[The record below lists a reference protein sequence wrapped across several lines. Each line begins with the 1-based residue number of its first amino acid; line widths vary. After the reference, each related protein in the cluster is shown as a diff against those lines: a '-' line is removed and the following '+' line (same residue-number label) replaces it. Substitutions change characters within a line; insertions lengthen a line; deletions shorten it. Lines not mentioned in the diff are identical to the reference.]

1 MQTGR
6 DFHEEHVLSDGTRVT
21 LRHLTPDDRDEL
33 HAAFHRLSPE
43 SRYRRFFAG
52 MGDLDEHTLDY
63 LMSADGVDHVAI
75 VAATDTLDMKGEQG
89 LGIARFIRLAD
100 EPHVAEVAV
109 TVVDDQQGKGLGTL
123 LLGTAARAAVERGI
137 THFRAE
143 ILATN
148 GPMLQLLQDLGV
160 TMQPTGDG
168 TVLCDVT
175 LSEAAFGAL
184 IRRLLRVAAL
194 QVELLLRKLLP
205 PGRSSG
211 PLPPSSSPPSAG

>member
-1 MQTGR
+1 MRTGR
-6 DFHEEHVLSDGTRVT
+6 DFQEEHVLADGTRVT
-21 LRHLTPDDRDEL
+21 LRHLVPEDREEL

-75 VAATDTLDMKGEQG
+75 VAATDTLDMKGERG
-89 LGIARFIRLAD
+89 LGVARFIRLAD

-109 TVVDDQQGKGLGTL
+109 TVVDDHQGKGLGTL
-123 LLGTAARAAVERGI
+123 LLNTAGRAALERGI

-148 GPMLQLLQDLGV
+148 EPMLQLLRDLGV
-160 TMQPTGDG
+160 TMQPTGEG
-168 TVLCDVT
+168 TVLCDVALT
-175 LSEAAFGAL
+175 EAAFSQL
-184 IRRLLRVAAL
+184 IRGLLRVAAL

-205 PGRSSG
+205 PGRSSA
-211 PLPPSSSPPSAG
+211 PPPPSSAP